1 MTNYQYGYKEFVKI
15 YRRMLNWD
23 WYTDIP
29 VKVLYLHCILRAN
42 WKPDEWRGIAIER
55 GQFVTSLQSL
65 ALETGLTLQQ
75 IRTALSK
82 LIDNRLIT
90 DFVIGKKRVITVL
103 NYDSFQGEQQI
114 INRERNR
121 LSTETP
127 QISNNSNKNI
137 KNIKNI
143 KNNKNIDLD
152 LDLDRETASPRDDY
166 SLSRPSLEDID
177 NYAKARQSAV
187 DPKRF
192 FDYYNNQGWTIKGE
206 PISNWRAV
214 FQSWEKKE
222 KKKKADAKPVVIL
235 FEDRNSPPYYGFPA
249 EWFDGETIVP
259 ERVRSGTYRYSEYD
273 IQQLSA
279 EEMVKM
285 FNDVKEEDERQKKI
299 YEYYEQRRADGGG
312 DLSE

>member
-1 MTNYQYGYKEFVKI
+1 MTNYQYGHKEFVKI

-90 DFVIGKKRVITVL
+90 DFVMGKKRVITVL

-137 KNIKNI
+137 KNIKN
-143 KNNKNIDLD
+143 NKNIDLD

-166 SLSRPSLEDID
+166 YLSKPSLEDID
-177 NYAKARQSAV
+177 NYAKARQSVV

-222 KKKKADAKPVVIL
+222 KKKTAEAKPVVIL
-235 FEDRNSPPYYGFPA
+235 FEDRNNPPYYGFPA
-249 EWFDGETIVP
+249 EWFDGDSIVP
-259 ERVRSGTYRYSEYD
+259 ERVRSGAYRYSEYD
-273 IQQLSA
+273 VQQLSA
-279 EEMVKM
+279 EEMIKT
-285 FNDVKEEDERQKKI
+285 FNDVKEEDERQRKI
-299 YEYYEQRRADGGG
+299 YEYYERQRSDSGS

>member
-1 MTNYQYGYKEFVKI
+1 MTNYQYGHKEFVKI

-90 DFVIGKKRVITVL
+90 DFVIGKRRVITVL
-103 NYDSFQGEQQI
+103 NYDLFQGEQQI
-114 INRERNR
+114 ISRERNR

-127 QISNNSNKNI
+127 QISNNSN

-166 SLSRPSLEDID
+166 SLSKPSLKDID

-222 KKKKADAKPVVIL
+222 KKKTAEAKPVVIL
-235 FEDRNSPPYYGFPA
+235 FEDRNNPPYYGFPA
-249 EWFDGETIVP
+249 EWFDGDSIVP
-259 ERVRSGTYRYSEYD
+259 ERVRSGAYRYSEYD
-273 IQQLSA
+273 VQQLSA
-279 EEMVKM
+279 EEMVKT
-285 FNDVKEEDERQKKI
+285 FNDVKEEDERQRKI
-299 YEYYEQRRADGGG
+299 YEYYERQRSDSGS

>member
-1 MTNYQYGYKEFVKI
+1 MTNYQYGHKEFVKI

-90 DFVIGKKRVITVL
+90 DFVMGKKRVITVL

-137 KNIKNI
+137 KNIKN
-143 KNNKNIDLD
+143 NKNIDLD

-166 SLSRPSLEDID
+166 SLSKPSLEDID

-222 KKKKADAKPVVIL
+222 KKKTAEAKPVVIL
-235 FEDRNSPPYYGFPA
+235 FEDRNNPPYYGFPA
-249 EWFDGETIVP
+249 EWFDGDSIVP
-259 ERVRSGTYRYSEYD
+259 ERVRSGAYRYSEYD
-273 IQQLSA
+273 VQQLSA
-279 EEMVKM
+279 EEMIKT
-285 FNDVKEEDERQKKI
+285 FNDVKEEDERQRKI
-299 YEYYEQRRADGGG
+299 YEYYERQRSDSGS

>member
-137 KNIKNI
+137 KNIKN
-143 KNNKNIDLD
+143 NKNIDLD

-222 KKKKADAKPVVIL
+222 KKKAADTKPIVIL
-235 FEDRNSPPYYGFPA
+235 FKNRNNPPYYGFPA
-249 EWFDGETIVP
+249 EWFDGDSIVP
-259 ERVRSGTYRYSEYD
+259 ERVRSGAYRYSEYD
-273 IQQLSA
+273 VQQLSA
-279 EEMVKM
+279 EEMIKT
-285 FNDVKEEDERQKKI
+285 FNDVKEEDERQRKI
-299 YEYYEQRRADGGG
+299 YEYYERQRSDSGS

>member
-1 MTNYQYGYKEFVKI
+1 MTNYQYGHKEFVKI

-90 DFVIGKKRVITVL
+90 DFVIGKRRVITVL
-103 NYDSFQGEQQI
+103 NYDLFQGEQQI

-137 KNIKNI
+137 KNIKN
-143 KNNKNIDLD
+143 NKNIDLD

-166 SLSRPSLEDID
+166 SLSKPSLEDID
-177 NYAKARQSAV
+177 NYAKARQSVV

-222 KKKKADAKPVVIL
+222 KKKTAESKPVVIL
-235 FEDRNSPPYYGFPA
+235 FEDRNNPPYYGFPA
-249 EWFDGETIVP
+249 EWFDGDSIVP
-259 ERVRSGTYRYSEYD
+259 ERVRSGAYRYSEYD
-273 IQQLSA
+273 VQQLSA
-279 EEMVKM
+279 EEMIKT
-285 FNDVKEEDERQKKI
+285 FNDVKEEDERQRKI
-299 YEYYEQRRADGGG
+299 YEYYERQRSDSGS
-312 DLSE
+312 DLSERE

>member
-1 MTNYQYGYKEFVKI
+1 MTNYQYGHKEFVKI

-90 DFVIGKKRVITVL
+90 DFVMGKKRVITVL

-137 KNIKNI
+137 KNIKN
-143 KNNKNIDLD
+143 NKNIDLD

-166 SLSRPSLEDID
+166 YLSKPSLEDID
-177 NYAKARQSAV
+177 NYAKARQSVV

-222 KKKKADAKPVVIL
+222 KKKTAEAKPVVIL

-249 EWFDGETIVP
+249 EWFDGDSIVP
-259 ERVRSGTYRYSEYD
+259 ERVRSGAYRYSEYD
-273 IQQLSA
+273 VQQLSA
-279 EEMVKM
+279 EEMIKT
-285 FNDVKEEDERQKKI
+285 FNDVKEEDERQRKI
-299 YEYYEQRRADGGG
+299 YEYYERQRSDSGS

>member
-1 MTNYQYGYKEFVKI
+1 MTNYQYGHKEFVKI
-15 YRRMLNWD
+15 FRRMLNWD

-29 VKVLYLHCILRAN
+29 VKTLYLHCILRAN

-137 KNIKNI
+137 KNIKN
-143 KNNKNIDLD
+143 NKNIDLD

-166 SLSRPSLEDID
+166 SLSKPSLGDID
-177 NYAKARQSAV
+177 NYAKTRQSVV

-222 KKKKADAKPVVIL
+222 KKKTADAKPVVVP
-235 FEDRNSPPYYGFPA
+235 FEDRNNPPYYGFPT
-249 EWFDGETIVP
+249 EWFDGESIVP
-259 ERVRSGTYRYSEYD
+259 ERVRSGAYRYSEYD
-273 IQQLSA
+273 VQQLSA
-279 EEMVKM
+279 EEMIKT
-285 FNDVKEEDERQKKI
+285 FNDVKEEDERQRKI
-299 YEYYEQRRADGGG
+299 YEYYERQRSDSGG
-312 DLSE
+312 DLSERE

>member
-1 MTNYQYGYKEFVKI
+1 MSLTNYQYGYKEFVKI

-137 KNIKNI
+137 KNIKN
-143 KNNKNIDLD
+143 NKNIDLD
-152 LDLDRETASPRDDY
+152 LDLDKETASPRDDY
-166 SLSRPSLEDID
+166 SLSKPSLEDID
-177 NYAKARQSAV
+177 NYAKARQSVV

-222 KKKKADAKPVVIL
+222 KKKTADAKPVVIL
-235 FEDRNSPPYYGFPA
+235 FEDRNNPPYYGFPA
-249 EWFDGETIVP
+249 EWFDGDSIVP
-259 ERVRSGTYRYSEYD
+259 ERVRSGAYRYSEYD
-273 IQQLSA
+273 VQQLSA
-279 EEMVKM
+279 EEMVKT
-285 FNDVKEEDERQKKI
+285 FNDVKEEDERQRKI
-299 YEYYEQRRADGGG
+299 YEYYERQRSDSSS

>member
-1 MTNYQYGYKEFVKI
+1 MTNYQYGHKEFVKI

-90 DFVIGKKRVITVL
+90 DSVIGKKRVITVL

-137 KNIKNI
+137 KNIKN
-143 KNNKNIDLD
+143 NKNIDLD

-166 SLSRPSLEDID
+166 SLSKPSLEDID
-177 NYAKARQSAV
+177 NYAKARQSVV

-222 KKKKADAKPVVIL
+222 KKKTADAKPVVIL
-235 FEDRNSPPYYGFPA
+235 FEDRNNPPYYGFPA
-249 EWFDGETIVP
+249 EWFDGDSIVP
-259 ERVRSGTYRYSEYD
+259 ERVRSGAYRYSEYD
-273 IQQLSA
+273 VQQLSA
-279 EEMVKM
+279 EEMVKT
-285 FNDVKEEDERQKKI
+285 FNDVKEEDERQRKI
-299 YEYYEQRRADGGG
+299 YEFYEQRHTDSSS

>member
-1 MTNYQYGYKEFVKI
+1 
-15 YRRMLNWD
+15 MLNWD

-90 DFVIGKKRVITVL
+90 DSVIGKKRVITVL

-137 KNIKNI
+137 KNIKN
-143 KNNKNIDLD
+143 NKNID

-166 SLSRPSLEDID
+166 SLSKPSLEDID
-177 NYAKARQSAV
+177 NYAKARQSVV

-222 KKKKADAKPVVIL
+222 KKKTAEVKPVVIL
-235 FEDRNSPPYYGFPA
+235 FEDRNNPPYYGFPA
-249 EWFDGETIVP
+249 EWFDGDSIVP
-259 ERVRSGTYRYSEYD
+259 ERVRSGAYRYSEYD
-273 IQQLSA
+273 VQQLSA
-279 EEMVKM
+279 EEMIKT
-285 FNDVKEEDERQKKI
+285 FNDVKEEDERQRKI
-299 YEYYEQRRADGGG
+299 YEYYERQRSDSSS

>member
-55 GQFVTSLQSL
+55 GQFVTSSQSL

-90 DFVIGKKRVITVL
+90 DSIIGKKRVITVL
-103 NYDSFQGEQQI
+103 NYDLFQGEQQI

-137 KNIKNI
+137 KNIKNN
-143 KNNKNIDLD
+143 KNNKNID

-166 SLSRPSLEDID
+166 SLSKPSLEDID
-177 NYAKARQSAV
+177 NYAKARQSVV

-222 KKKKADAKPVVIL
+222 KKKTAEAKPVVIL
-235 FEDRNSPPYYGFPA
+235 FEERNNPPYYGFPA
-249 EWFDGETIVP
+249 EWFDGDSIAP
-259 ERVRSGTYRYSEYD
+259 ERVRNGAYRYSEFD
-273 IQQLSA
+273 VQQLSA
-279 EEMVKM
+279 EEMVKT
-285 FNDVKEEDERQKKI
+285 FNDVKEEDERQRKI
-299 YEYYEQRRADGGG
+299 YEYYERQRTDSGS
-312 DLSE
+312 DLSERE